1 MKKLLLAVKISC
13 VLLSALL
20 LAGCAGPAGA
30 DSGSE
35 PADSSPPAV
44 STSDPEE
51 EGPAEPVLV
60 DDPSSPYP
68 MAVQEWTIDM
78 DGDGVEEL
86 VQLRAE
92 KAYVS
97 SETEPKQQI
106 ETTDYG
112 LHPYTLVV
120 TREETVYEL
129 PLSWKDVDGELHKSW
144 YFSSQDSE
152 FTGTG
157 WTSDQAGNPVLCL
170 WFDTISAGGA
180 GRSEVYAA
188 AFQDGAPVLL
198 PVPEFGI
205 ESTLDEET
213 MIAQLTVP
221 ETGYTESLDLMQWL
235 EGYAA
240 RNTSSTVEPSYSED
254 GALQWPVAP
263 RQIDSFYYAETN
275 SDGLTVRQ
283 YVYGTVHMDG
293 MGDLVTTLSWD
304 NGEPVV
310 LNQHFEWYY

>member
-1 MKKLLLAVKISC
+1 MV
-13 VLLSALL
+13 
-20 LAGCAGPAGA
+20 
-30 DSGSE
+30 E
-35 PADSSPPAV
+35 
-44 STSDPEE
+44 
-51 EGPAEPVLV
+51 
-60 DDPSSPYP
+60 
-68 MAVQEWTIDM
+68 QEWTIDM

-92 KAYVS
+92 KTYVGN
-97 SETEPKQQI
+97 ETEPEQRI
-106 ETTDYG
+106 ETNGYG

-120 TREETVYEL
+120 TRGETVYEL
-129 PLSWKDVDGELHKSW
+129 PLGWESGGDFIQAPW
-144 YFSSQDSE
+144 YFSSRDSE
-152 FTGTG
+152 FSGTG
-157 WTSDQAGNPVLCL
+157 WISDQAGNPVLCL

-205 ESTLDEET
+205 ESTLDGET

-240 RNTSSTVEPSYSED
+240 RNTNFTVEPRYGED

-275 SDGLTVRQ
+275 SGGLTVRQ

-310 LNQHFEWYY
+310 LDQHFEWYY

>member
-30 DSGSE
+30 DSDPK

-44 STSDPEE
+44 SISEPEE
-51 EGPAEPVLV
+51 ERPAEPVLV

-68 MAVQEWTIDM
+68 MVEQEWTIDM

-86 VQLRAE
+86 VQLRVE
-92 KAYVS
+92 KSYVS
-97 SETEPKQQI
+97 SETEPEQQI

-112 LHPYTLVV
+112 CHPYTLVV
-120 TREETVYEL
+120 TRGETVYEL
-129 PLSWKDVDGELHKSW
+129 PLGWEYVDGRFYKSW

-157 WTSDQAGNPVLCL
+157 WISDQAGNPVLCL
-170 WFDTISAGGA
+170 WFDTISGGGQ

-188 AFQDGAPVLL
+188 AFQGGAPVLL

-205 ESTLDEET
+205 ESTLGEEIT
-213 MIAQLTVP
+213 IAQLTVP
-221 ETGYTESLDLMQWL
+221 ETGYTESLDLMQWR

-240 RNTSSTVEPSYSED
+240 QNTSFTVEPSYGED